1 MLLNFYIKM
10 FISIT
15 TVKRSVAS
23 KVQSGNRS
31 RLTKMLFLILTA
43 AATYT
48 VLLIAGAA
56 FTLTCLG
63 NIGFTKTVGKA

>member
-1 MLLNFYIKM
+1 MLQELNGSHHSAVRASYRN
-10 FISIT
+10 ISLIRELQP
-15 TVKRSVAS
+15 VS
-23 KVQSGNRS
+23 
-31 RLTKMLFLILTA
+31 KMLFLILTA